1 MDNSLQVFNYNG
13 NSVRT
18 VEIDGEAWFVGKDV
32 ADILGYVNHRDA
44 IAKHIDDEDKRMSQ
58 IATPSNGGY
67 SDMIVI
73 NESGVYSLIFSSKLP
88 TAKEFKHW
96 VTSEVLPAIRKS
108 GSYSMRKN
116 QSQRKSI
123 PADVLRA
130 AEKVLTRAF
139 KCKSS
144 EDFQTVLALDE
155 IFRHYTG
162 ESALEIAGLKLVKK
176 SGTKYYP
183 IRLTDGSRSSYD
195 WDYEFYAWEHNYP
208 PILDEDANMPDFLR
222 RDKYHEQF

>member
-1 MDNSLQVFNYNG
+1 MNNSLQIFTYHNNE
-13 NSVRT
+13 VRT
-18 VEIDGEAWFVGKDV
+18 IEIDGEAWFVGKDV
-32 ADILGYVNHRDA
+32 ADILGYQRTADA
-44 IAKHIDDEDKRMSQ
+44 ISAHVDEDDKLTRQFTDSGQKR
-58 IATPSNGGY
+58 N
-67 SDMIVI
+67 MIII
-73 NESGVYSLIFSSKLP
+73 NESGVYSLIFSSQLP

-222 RDKYHEQF
+222 RDKHHEQF

>member
-1 MDNSLQVFNYNG
+1 MNNSLQIFTYHNNE
-13 NSVRT
+13 VRT
-18 VEIDGEAWFVGKDV
+18 IEIDGEAWFVGKDV
-32 ADILGYVNHRDA
+32 ADILGYQRTADA
-44 IAKHIDDEDKRMSQ
+44 ISAHVDEDDKLTRQFTDSGQKR
-58 IATPSNGGY
+58 N
-67 SDMIVI
+67 MIII
-73 NESGVYSLIFSSKLP
+73 NESGVYSLIFSSQLP